1 MKDQNLDNPFRK
13 LKVRNLLLRGLLISL
28 SLGFALG
35 FVQGITGL
43 KFNSQVVPL
52 ILYILIFGLLCL
64 WELADFKRFGI
75 NLKYVVGSVPKNHNW
90 LPTVGLVILTIL
102 FSLSAF
108 LVSFYLLLLVAPS
121 FVEGVLRQVTSNPS
135 PRSSAPLFDNLLTV
149 MVYVV
154 IGPITEEFLFR
165 GIIFQ
170 RWAAKWGIRSALI
183 VSSLLFGILHAN
195 VLGLSIFGIIM
206 GVLYIKTRTLIIP
219 IAFHA
224 LNNLLAVTMGLLS
237 DGSNTASA
245 ADSLEQLRSNWWLGV
260 LLMLVT
266 LPLLVRFLSKNWP
279 RRDAA
284 VPYLIN
290 AHQEER

>member
-1 MKDQNLDNPFRK
+1 MTDQNLDNPFRK

-28 SLGFALG
+28 SLGFTLG
-35 FVQGITGL
+35 FIQGISGF
-43 KFNSQVVPL
+43 KFNNQVVPL

-75 NLKYVVGSVPKNHNW
+75 NLKYVVGRVPKNHKW
-90 LPTVGLVILTIL
+90 LNTVGLVILTIL

-121 FVEGVLRQVTSNPS
+121 FVEGVLRQVATNPS
-135 PRSSAPLFDNLLTV
+135 PRSTAPLFDNLLAAI
-149 MVYVV
+149 VYVV

-165 GIIFQ
+165 GIILQ
-170 RWAAKWGIRSALI
+170 RWAAKWGIRSALVI
-183 VSSLLFGILHAN
+183 SSLLFGILHAN

-206 GVLYIKTRTLIIP
+206 GVLYIKTRTLIVP
-219 IAFHA
+219 IACHA
-224 LNNLLAVTMGLLS
+224 LNNFLAVTMGLFS
-237 DGSNTASA
+237 SESNPTSA
-245 ADSLEQLRSNWWLGV
+245 VNSLEQLRSNWWLGV

-266 LPLLVRFLSKNWP
+266 LPLLVRFLSQNWP

-284 VPYLIN
+284 VPYLVN
-290 AHQEER
+290 AYQDDA